1 MAIVSLTEAAELA
14 GVSRGTLYNRLKRGE
29 LSRSGEGV
37 DTSDLMR
44 VFGPINRPQ
53 ADAPVEH
60 QSSAADVTDASID
73 VNEHADTAT
82 SVQLNTLLHH
92 QLEAAERERDWLKGL
107 VEEERARA
115 SAREQELAEARARLD
130 AREDYWSDKLTQVQA
145 LLPAPEPV
153 RRKRFLGIF

>member
-1 MAIVSLTEAAELA
+1 MAIVTMTEAAELA

-29 LSRSGEGV
+29 LSRSGDGI
-37 DTSDLMR
+37 DTSELMR

-53 ADAPVEH
+53 ADTPVEH
-60 QSSAADVTDASID
+60 LTSAVDTADTSVD
-73 VNEHADTAT
+73 VSAHADTAS
-82 SVQLNTLLHH
+82 SVQLTAVLTA
-92 QLEAAERERDWLKGL
+92 QLAAAERERDWLHEL
-107 VEEERARA
+107 VEAERARA
-115 SAREQELAEARARLD
+115 VAREQELAEARARLD